1 MKLTTLIVREIAHF
15 RVTFVV
21 AILAVTAAIS
31 VLVGELTLL
40 AAHDIGTERIIAE
53 QEQRTETSMYVLE
66 DDYRKITK
74 ELGFNLLIMPAG
86 QVLADYYD
94 EGYATATMPEEYLT
108 RLTRTD
114 IVTVQ
119 HLFPVLERKV
129 RWPEQ
134 NDRTIILAGIR
145 GEVPYV
151 NRTLREPIMV
161 AVEPGTI
168 VLGYELW
175 KSMGVRPGTSVR
187 LLGHSL
193 RISKCHDQ
201 RGSRDDITAWIDL
214 HLAQELLGSQDRI
227 TAILALKCHCAGNN
241 SIEEVRSEV
250 TAILPDTQVIEID
263 NLVVTRAL
271 ARDRAK
277 ATADSVLAAE
287 ITFRNRLRSEYESM
301 AAWLIPVMVL
311 GSAVLVGT
319 LAFMN
324 VRERRLEIAILRALG
339 FRSRHILSIFLA
351 KAVMIGA
358 AGAVAGWLAGLAAG
372 ILISGLPPGWDTVK
386 AVSAAGMFALALGTA
401 ITLSVVSSWL
411 PALVAE
417 RQDPADI
424 LREG

>member
-1 MKLTTLIVREIAHF
+1 MKLTTLIIREIAHF

-21 AILAVTAAIS
+21 AILAVTAAVS

-40 AAHDIGTERIIAE
+40 AAHDIGTERIIAD
-53 QEQRTETSMYVLE
+53 QEQRTGTSMAVLK

-74 ELGFNLLIMPAG
+74 ELGFNLLIMPSEQA
-86 QVLADYYD
+86 LADYYD
-94 EGYATATMPEEYLT
+94 DGVAVATMPEEYLA

-134 NDRTIILAGIR
+134 NDRTLILAGIR

-175 KSMGVRPGTSVR
+175 NSIGVRPGDSIR
-187 LLGHSL
+187 LLGRTFRVST
-193 RISKCHDQ
+193 CHDQ

-214 HLAQELLGSQDRI
+214 LLAQELLRSPDRI
-227 TAILALKCHCAGNN
+227 TAILALKCHCAGN
-241 SIEEVRSEV
+241 SIGEVRAEV
-250 TAILPDTQVIEID
+250 AAVLPDTQVIEID
-263 NLVVTRAL
+263 NLVVTRAM
-271 ARDRAK
+271 ARDRAQ

-287 ITFRNRLRSEYESM
+287 ITFRNRLRNEYESM

-311 GSAVLVGT
+311 GSAILVGT

-324 VRERRLEIAILRALG
+324 VRERRPEIAILRALG
-339 FRSRHILSIFLA
+339 YRTHHILSIFLA
-351 KAVMIGA
+351 KAVMIGT
-358 AGAVAGWLAGLAAG
+358 AGAIAGWSAGLAAG
-372 ILISGLPPGWDTVK
+372 IAISGLPPGWDTVS

-417 RQDPADI
+417 RQDPAEI

>member
-1 MKLTTLIVREIAHF
+1 MKLTTLIIREIAHF

-21 AILAVTAAIS
+21 AILAVTAAVS

-40 AAHDIGTERIIAE
+40 AAHDIGTERIIAD
-53 QEQRTETSMYVLE
+53 QEQRTGKSMAVLK

-74 ELGFNLLIMPAG
+74 ELGFNLLIMPSRQA
-86 QVLADYYD
+86 LADYYD
-94 EGYATATMPEEYLT
+94 EGVAAATMPEDYLT

-134 NDRTIILAGIR
+134 NDRTLILAGIR

-175 KSMGVRPGTSVR
+175 NSIGVRPGDSVR
-187 LLGHSL
+187 LLGRTF
-193 RISKCHDQ
+193 RISTCHDQ

-214 HLAQELLGSQDRI
+214 LLAQELLGSHGRI
-227 TAILALKCHCAGNN
+227 SAILALKCHCAGN
-241 SIEEVRSEV
+241 SIDEVRDEV
-250 TAILPDTQVIEID
+250 AAVLPDTQVIEID
-263 NLVVTRAL
+263 NLVVTRAM

-287 ITFRNRLRSEYESM
+287 VTFRNRLRNEYESM

-311 GSAVLVGT
+311 GSAILVGT

-324 VRERRLEIAILRALG
+324 VRERRPEIAILRALG
-339 FRSRHILSIFLA
+339 YRTRHILSIFLA
-351 KAVMIGA
+351 KAVLIGA

-372 ILISGLPPGWDTVK
+372 IVISGLPPGWDTVG

-417 RQDPADI
+417 RQDPAEI